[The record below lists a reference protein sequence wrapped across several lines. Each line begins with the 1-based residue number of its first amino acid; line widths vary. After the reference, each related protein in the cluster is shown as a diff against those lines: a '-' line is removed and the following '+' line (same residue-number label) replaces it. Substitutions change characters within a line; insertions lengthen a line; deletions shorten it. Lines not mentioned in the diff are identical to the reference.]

1 MEIKSFILFR
11 DGGTVR
17 IETDKGIFCFDNRI
31 GTKTKGA
38 LYADLPK
45 DDNSNLIENSHDL
58 EKELIESLRHYKDD
72 SIQITIDWFLKSR
85 DNR

>member
-1 MEIKSFILFR
+1 MEIKSFNLYR

-17 IETDKGIFCFDNRI
+17 LDTDKGIFCFDYRI
-31 GTKTKGA
+31 ETKTKGA
-38 LYADLPK
+38 LYKDFPK

-72 SIQITIDWFLKSR
+72 SCQISIDYFLNLRQK
-85 DNR
+85 